1 MVGFDGLL
9 HQPLVDNTS
18 QANNHNAAVS
28 DDMFN
33 EIRAKLGK
41 YEGRPSELVY
51 VCDINTFWIL
61 DITTAGGTGSSV

>member
-1 MVGFDGLL
+1 VGFDGLL
-9 HQPLVDNTS
+9 HQPLLDNTS

-41 YEGRPSELVY
+41 QAREV
-51 VCDINTFWIL
+51 
-61 DITTAGGTGSSV
+61 